1 MKKRTLW
8 KELLFWVIL
17 LGAVGLGL
25 YLIHRKYGEPYHFFM
40 DTMPAMF
47 CVGALIPL
55 LAAVFRYLP
64 KKRGLRIAAC
74 LVSVVL
80 AIGIGIGT
88 LYACYSDGKIN
99 NYYWKMFAAFSGKAA
114 DEKALLALGQKGK
127 AGELAVGEVE
137 YGEKLVFCQFIDDE
151 TNPRIYTSFEQARS
165 GGEVIWYEGLDLG
178 RLAGSLK
185 EADTAVFFYGENTLL
200 YSVPW
205 EERNTGTGA
214 IRRVD
219 VPFYGTDTMMFAV
232 DLRTQTAT
240 APVSVAY
247 REPEKS
253 DNEHYRESGFSGG
266 MDWSAVFRTVLGDD
280 WHGGEA

>member
-1 MKKRTLW
+1 MKRRTFGR
-8 KELLFWVIL
+8 ELLFWAVL
-17 LGAVGLGL
+17 LGIVGLGL
-25 YLIHRKYGEPYHFFM
+25 YLIHTQYGEPYYFFM

-47 CVGALIPL
+47 CVGALVPL
-55 LAAVFRYLP
+55 LTLVFRYLP
-64 KKRGLRIAAC
+64 KKKGLRVAAC

-80 AIGIGIGT
+80 AIAIGIGT
-88 LYACYSDGKIN
+88 LYACYSDDKIN
-99 NYYWKMFAAFSGKAA
+99 NYYWKMFASFSGKAA

-137 YGEKLVFCQFIDDE
+137 YGEKLVFCQFMDNE
-151 TNPRIYTSFEQARS
+151 TNPRVYTSFEQARTGQVS
-165 GGEVIWYEGLDLG
+165 WYEGVDPQ
-178 RLAGSLK
+178 RLARSLK

-205 EERNTGTGA
+205 EERNTVTGA

-219 VPFYGTDTMMFAV
+219 VPFYGTDTTMFAV
-232 DLRTQTAT
+232 DLHSQTAC

-280 WHGGEA
+280 WHGEEA